1 MEQERVHFNL
11 ARLKKGGKNFEVA
24 IDPDLAIQYRAG
36 KSVDIREVIKSEKIF
51 ADVKK
56 GLVAE
61 TSTLPQIFGTADPLA
76 VASILLKDGELQLTA
91 EFRNKLQEDKLKRV
105 ITLIARYAIDP
116 KTKLPHPPLRIQH
129 ALDEAKVKIDV
140 YKSAEEQLDSI
151 VKKLQP
157 ILPIRIETKRIEV
170 RIPPEFAGKAYPAI
184 VRFAKP
190 QNEVWNNDGSYQCT
204 VDLPAGLEPDFY
216 EHLNHLTHGGLQAKP
231 IEKK

>member
-61 TSTLPQIFGTADPLA
+61 TSTLPQIFGTSDSLA
-76 VASILLKDGELQLTA
+76 IASILLKEGELQLTA

-105 ITLIARYAIDP
+105 IALIARYAIDP

-129 ALDEAKVKIDV
+129 ALDEAKIKIDV

-157 ILPIRIETKRIEV
+157 ILPIRIETKRIAV

-190 QNEVWNNDGSYQCT
+190 QNEVWNNDGSYQC
-204 VDLPAGLEPDFY
+204 VVELPAGLEPDFY